1 MRIALVL
8 STPLPACEGIGFY
21 VWNLGRFLTHHGHE
35 VHIITRGEP
44 TKPAYE
50 QVQAIHIWRPAFWRI
65 YPFHVDMHGYFVTQT
80 LETIANTYGLDLIH
94 VHTPLVKIPKSAY
107 PVVVTVHTPMK
118 TDTAAIPL
126 RSVFD
131 MLIKLQ
137 TPFSIRLEKRL
148 FRQATTITTVA
159 TSVASELGAYGLQPH
174 QVAVVGN
181 GVDTATFYPPVD
193 LQARFH
199 QRYFLT
205 VGRLAPRKGL
215 EDLIASAA
223 EVVKRYPTYRFFIV
237 GQGPLA
243 AVLQKQITQLHLDQ
257 HVQLLGHMADR
268 EQLADLYRGAWAYIH
283 PAHYEGLPTALLEA
297 MACGCPVVATA
308 VSGALDVI
316 TPHNGVLVNPHAPVQ
331 LTQAVCRFIEQ
342 PQVARDLG
350 QQAALTIQQQYGWT
364 AIGQRYLATYH
375 HAIQGATA

>member
-1 MRIALVL
+1 MRIALVF

-21 VWNLGRFLTHHGHE
+21 VWNLGRFLTDQGHV
-35 VHIITRGEP
+35 VHMITRGDP
-44 TKPAYE
+44 TKPGYE
-50 QVQAIHIWRPAFWRI
+50 LVQGIHIWRPVFWPI

-80 LETIANTYGLDLIH
+80 LETIANTNGLDVIH
-94 VHTPLVKIPKSAY
+94 VHTPLVKIPKSEY

-126 RSVFD
+126 RS
-131 MLIKLQ
+131 MLGLLVKLQ

-148 FRQATTITTVA
+148 LQQATTITTVA
-159 TSVASELGAYGLQPH
+159 TSVAHELTAYGVQPQ

-181 GVDTATFYPPVD
+181 GVDTTTFYPAIDP
-193 LQARFH
+193 QARFQ

-215 EDLIASAA
+215 EDLITSAA
-223 EVVKRYPTYRFFIV
+223 DVVKQYPDYRFLIV

-243 AVLQKQITQLHLDQ
+243 AALQKQITQQHLEQ
-257 HVQLLGHMADR
+257 HVHILGHIHDR
-268 EQLADLYRGAWAYIH
+268 VQLADLYRGAWAYVH

-316 TPHNGVLVNPHAPVQ
+316 TAANGVLVSPYAPDQ
-331 LTQAVCRFIEQ
+331 LTQALCHLIAQ
-342 PQVARDLG
+342 PEVARTLG
-350 QQAALTIQQQYGWT
+350 HQAGVTIHQQYGWT
-364 AIGQRYLATYH
+364 QIGQRYLAAYD
-375 HAIQGATA
+375 HALQGGGV

>member
-1 MRIALVL
+1 MRIALVF

-21 VWNLGRFLTHHGHE
+21 VWNLGRFLTDQGHV
-35 VHIITRGEP
+35 VHMITRGET
-44 TKPAYE
+44 TKPRYE
-50 QVQAIHIWRPAFWRI
+50 RVQGIHIWRPAFWPI
-65 YPFHVDMHGYFVTQT
+65 YPLHVDMHGYFVTQT
-80 LETIANTYGLDLIH
+80 LETIANTDGLDVIH
-94 VHTPLVKIPKSAY
+94 VHTPLVKIPTSAY

-126 RSVFD
+126 RSILGLLV
-131 MLIKLQ
+131 KLQ

-148 FRQATTITTVA
+148 LQQATTITTVA
-159 TSVASELGAYGLQPH
+159 TSVAHELTTYGVPPQ

-181 GVDTATFYPPVD
+181 GVDTATFYPAIDP
-193 LQARFH
+193 QARFS

-215 EDLIASAA
+215 EDLIACAA
-223 EVVKRYPTYRFFIV
+223 DVVKQYPDYRFLIV

-243 AVLQKQITQLHLDQ
+243 AALHKQITQQHLEQ
-257 HVQLLGHMADR
+257 HVHILGHIHDR
-268 EQLADLYRGAWAYIH
+268 VQLADLYRGAWAYVH

-316 TPHNGVLVNPHAPVQ
+316 TPDNGLLVSPHAPAQ
-331 LTQAVCRFIEQ
+331 LTQALCHLIEQ
-342 PQVARDLG
+342 PDVACALG
-350 QQAALTIQQQYGWT
+350 HQAGLTIHQHYGWT
-364 AIGQRYLATYH
+364 KIGQRYLAAYDQ
-375 HAIQGATA
+375 ALQGVVA